1 MIVTRE
7 MARQAITTR
16 IQSLKATFSPY
27 AVAVEYDNMNT
38 VNRATQ
44 SNPFLGVTLVYIDG
58 MQINLGPDSQHR
70 PMGTLV
76 LEAFDKEGAGTARMN
91 ALLDHFYRGVQMTDS
106 MAPVRTHAARF
117 ASKRTPEQGWI
128 AQSALIPFWYDSE

>member
-7 MARQAITTR
+7 MARQAVTAR
-16 IQSLKATFSPY
+16 IQALRSTFSPY

-44 SNPFLGVTLVYIDG
+44 SNPFLAVTLAYIDG
-58 MQINLGPDSQHR
+58 MQVSLGPDSQHR

-91 ALLDHFYRGVQMTDS
+91 ALLDHFYRGLQMTDS
-106 MAPVRTHAARF
+106 MTPVRTHAARF
-117 ASKRTPEQGWI
+117 SSNRFPQQGWI
-128 AQSALIPFWYDSE
+128 AQAALIPFWYDTE